1 MQCSAY
7 ITCYMHTSA
16 LHMMYALLEYYIM
29 HTNIRFALPSAPPP
43 HLSSQRTAHG
53 PHNPKGR
60 GLIMLTDQTYF
71 LHNHA
76 DLRP

>member
-1 MQCSAY
+1 M
-7 ITCYMHTSA
+7 CYMHTSA
-16 LHMMYALLEYYIM
+16 LHMMYALLEYYIMCYM